1 MSMVMRALGLIETVG
16 LAAAI
21 EAADVAVKSAN
32 VSLIG
37 YELTKGGGMVT
48 VKFAGDVGAVKA
60 AVEAGVTAAEKVGG
74 VFSKQIIPRVA
85 SGVEKMVYSNET
97 VGLGKPNM
105 NGELQNVVEQA
116 EGGTHETDTP
126 KIEVPDEVKT
136 DNAHEEKMIKDENS
150 SSNANANVRLVSIS
164 PLNEEETTVKTG
176 ADENETEEIDLDVME
191 KLEEDFNKTSE
202 KEESEVC
209 NICKDPH
216 CPRRKGDLRSLC
228 IHEKK

>member
-1 MSMVMRALGLIETVG
+1 MVMRALGLIETVG
-16 LAAAI
+16 LAAAV

-48 VKFAGDVGAVKA
+48 VKIEGDVGAVKA
-60 AVEAGVTAAEKVGG
+60 AVEAGVIAAEKVGR

-105 NGELQNVVEQA
+105 IGEQQNDVEQA
-116 EGGTHETDTP
+116 EGGAHETDTS
-126 KIEVPDEVKT
+126 KMDVLDEVKT
-136 DNAHEEKMIKDENS
+136 NNAHEEKMIKDENS
-150 SSNANANVRLVSIS
+150 SSNGNANVKLVSIS
-164 PLNEEETTVKTG
+164 PLNEEEPIVKTG
-176 ADENETEEIDLDVME
+176 ADENETEDNDLHVME
-191 KLEEDFNKTSE
+191 NLEEDFSE
-202 KEESEVC
+202 INIKEESEVC
-209 NICKDPH
+209 NICKDPL

>member
-1 MSMVMRALGLIETVG
+1 MVMRALGLIETVG
-16 LAAAI
+16 LAAAV

-37 YELTKGGGMVT
+37 YELTKGGGMVM
-48 VKFAGDVGAVKA
+48 VKIEGDVGAVKA
-60 AVEAGVTAAEKVGG
+60 AVEAGVIAAEKVGR

-105 NGELQNVVEQA
+105 NGELQNDVEQA
-116 EGGTHETDTP
+116 EGGAHETDTS
-126 KIEVPDEVKT
+126 KMDVLDEVKT
-136 DNAHEEKMIKDENS
+136 NNAHEEKMIKDENS
-150 SSNANANVRLVSIS
+150 SSNANANVKLVSIS
-164 PLNEEETTVKTG
+164 PLNEEEPIVKTG
-176 ADENETEEIDLDVME
+176 ADENETEDNDLHVME
-191 KLEEDFNKTSE
+191 NLEEDFSE
-202 KEESEVC
+202 INIKEESEVC
-209 NICKDPH
+209 NICKDPL

>member
-1 MSMVMRALGLIETVG
+1 MVMRALGLIETVG
-16 LAAAI
+16 LAAAV

-48 VKFAGDVGAVKA
+48 VKIEGDVGSVKA
-60 AVEAGVTAAEKVGG
+60 AVEAGVIAAEKVGR

-105 NGELQNVVEQA
+105 IGEQQNDVEQA
-116 EGGTHETDTP
+116 EGGAHETDTS
-126 KIEVPDEVKT
+126 KMDVLDEVKT
-136 DNAHEEKMIKDENS
+136 NNAHEEKMIKDENS
-150 SSNANANVRLVSIS
+150 SSNANANVKLVSIS
-164 PLNEEETTVKTG
+164 PLNEEEPIVKTG
-176 ADENETEEIDLDVME
+176 ADENETEDNDLHVME
-191 KLEEDFNKTSE
+191 NLEEDFSE
-202 KEESEVC
+202 INIKEESEVC
-209 NICKDPH
+209 NICKDPR